1 MIRIFKQYIPRHFIL
16 LVLAE
21 ALICVAAM
29 YAGKEF
35 RFSLYKSTTFK
46 GDLTITALLFAAV
59 MISSM
64 TAMGL
69 YQRRARND
77 SAGTIVR
84 VVSSFLVAVL
94 VMSLV
99 FYSFPDLF
107 LGRGA
112 FGFAVLFALI
122 GVLIARFLF
131 MNLAGQEALKRRILV
146 LGTGQ
151 HAKHIADMGVD
162 PKRYGFRV
170 VGFLKLPGEESV
182 LSEDKYIRQGTAL
195 SSVVASN
202 DVDEIVVALDDR
214 RIGLPLHEILDWKM
228 RGVEIVDLAT
238 FFEKEAQ
245 MLKLEA
251 MHPSWMIFSDGFNG
265 GLLTDSAKRGF
276 DLFASSLLL
285 AVSWPF
291 MLGTAIAILI
301 ESGIKAP
308 ILYRQYRVGQHGKPF
323 QVLKFRSMR
332 VDAEKD
338 GVARW
343 AQQNDDRVTRVGRVI
358 RATRL
363 DELPQIFNV
372 WRGEMSFVGP
382 RPERPEFV
390 EELRKAIPYYE
401 ERHRVKP
408 GITGW
413 AQLCYPYGASV
424 EDALRKLEYD
434 LYYVKN
440 HNIFLDFIILLQT
453 AEVILW
459 RVGSR

>member
-1 MIRIFKQYIPRHFIL
+1 MIRIFRQYIPRHFIL
-16 LVLAE
+16 LIVAE
-21 ALICVAAM
+21 TLICAASM

-35 RFSLYKSTTFK
+35 RFSLYYSTTFK
-46 GDLTITALLFAAV
+46 GDLTLTSILFALV

-84 VVSSFLVAVL
+84 VVSSFLVGVL

-112 FGFAVLFALI
+112 FGFAILFAFI

-131 MNLAGQEALKRRILV
+131 MNLASQEVLKRRILV

-151 HAKHIADMGVD
+151 QAKQIAEMDNH
-162 PKRYGFRV
+162 PKRYGFKL
-170 VGFLKLPGEESV
+170 VGFLKLPGEETVLPEKAYINTGEV
-182 LSEDKYIRQGTAL
+182 LSEVIAR
-195 SSVVASN
+195 N

-214 RIGLPLHEILDWKM
+214 RIGLPLHEILDCKM

-251 MHPSWMIFSDGFNG
+251 MHPSWIIFSDGFRG
-265 GLLTDSAKRGF
+265 GLFTDFAKRSL
-276 DLFASSLLL
+276 DLLASSLLL
-285 AVSWPF
+285 SISWPF
-291 MLGTAIAILI
+291 MLVTALAIII
-301 ESGIKAP
+301 ESGHKAP
-308 ILYRQYRVGQHGKPF
+308 ILYRQYRLGQHAKPF

-343 AQQNDDRVTRVGRVI
+343 AQQDDNRVTRVGRVI

-372 WRGEMSFVGP
+372 WRGDMSFVGP

-390 EELRKAIPYYE
+390 EDLRKTIPYYE

-440 HNIFLDFIILLQT
+440 HNIFLDLIIMLQT